1 MVFHSLHRFRRSWKE
16 EGGRDICLVRHEIR
30 IRLRRRGPL
39 SLSWK
44 VYQSFREIIKKLKKG
59 GREGGMDGDRGEG
72 GREGGEKEGGGTK
85 EEGGGRRKEEGG
97 RREEGRGKKGR
108 EFDIINDKNI
118 MSTTFL

>member
-59 GREGGMDGDRGEG
+59 GREGWTEIGGREG
-72 GREGGEKEGGGTK
+72 GREGRRR
-85 EEGGGRRKEEGG
+85 EEEQRRRKEEGG
-97 RREEGRGKKGR
+97 RREEGGGKRKEG
-108 EFDIINDKNI
+108 EGV
-118 MSTTFL
+118 